1 MLEEKITALKKELV
15 EFSALVENMLKD
27 SVDGLINKDA
37 ELLKKVIEEDEPKA
51 NAFEIKIDD
60 LCITLIAQ
68 FEPRAV
74 DLRTIT
80 MILKMNNDLER
91 MGDHAV
97 NISKNS
103 LRLIE
108 KPPVK
113 PFIDLPR
120 MAEETI
126 AMVNDGI
133 EAFINSDAQL
143 AKSVCERDNKVDS
156 LNDQLIRELVT
167 YMVSDS
173 TTIHRAIRLINV
185 SRNLE
190 RVADLATNICEDV
203 IFMVEGKVIKHHAA
217 EKAEDEEREEAE
229 EK

>member
-27 SVDGLINKDA
+27 SIDGLMNKDA
-37 ELLKKVIEEDEPKA
+37 EMLKKVIEEDEPKA

-126 AMVNDGI
+126 AMVNDSI
-133 EAFINSDAQL
+133 DSFINNDVKL
-143 AKSVCERDNKVDS
+143 AKSVCERDNTVDN

-190 RVADLATNICEDV
+190 RAADLATNICEDV
-203 IFMVEGKVIKHHAA
+203 IFMVEGKVIKHHAG
-217 EKAEDEEREEAE
+217 EKAEIGE
-229 EK
+229 